1 MVVGGGLK
9 EDVCEMEETKK
20 KETWSTS
27 EKPLTSQ
34 GQMATKWGWRPVPSH
49 PGKQDLPDPFI
60 KRS

>member
-1 MVVGGGLK
+1 MVVGGSLK

-27 EKPLTSQ
+27 GKPSTSQ
-34 GQMATKWGWRPVPSH
+34 GQMAIKWGWCPIQSP

-60 KRS
+60 RWF